1 MSNFTCLQL
10 SILPLENGLEAMNFF
25 VHGFNSIMSVFDI
38 FASRRPCRLLHFYHP
53 FVIMLAYVAFT
64 AIYWAAGGRTDQ
76 GLSYIYPVT
85 NWENLKLTVP
95 FVIVGLFVVL
105 PLVHSLLWLLHQLRD
120 FCFRSFRV
128 NDFPSEPSEAV
139 SEVVVV
145 PRVVISHKSQGSLQ
159 GQLNE
164 AFTDDVL

>member
-1 MSNFTCLQL
+1 MINSLYMFTTYCLL
-10 SILPLENGLEAMNFF
+10 LGNGLEAMNFF

-38 FASRRPCRLLHFYHP
+38 FVSRRPCRLLHFYHP

-85 NWENLKLTVP
+85 NWENLSLTVP
-95 FVIVGLFVVL
+95 FVIIGLVVVL
-105 PLVHSLLWLLHQLRD
+105 PVVHALLWLLHQLRD
-120 FCFRSFRV
+120 FCFQSFRV
-128 NDFPSEPSEAV
+128 KDFPSEPSAE
-139 SEVVVV
+139 EVIV
-145 PRVVISHKSQGSLQ
+145 PRVVIAKSFQQ